1 MNFDNDTL
9 KTLATVASV
18 VNTASQALS
27 FSRSGAAFS
36 DAADAAKRVGKI
48 NAGQARAV
56 SQQKAFFARRA
67 GRFAASKALAI
78 AAASGGGAGDPT
90 VIKIIG
96 DLNAQS
102 EFEALSELFT
112 GSSRANALEFR
123 GELDAFN
130 LEARSSLAF
139 GKAITT
145 ITSGVSTLRD
155 RFGGSGPPGGKKL
168 TDKIGA

>member
-1 MNFDNDTL
+1 MDKESAESL
-9 KTLATVASV
+9 AAIATVVSTV
-18 VNTASQALS
+18 GQAVSLT
-27 FSRSGAAFS
+27 RSGAAFS

-112 GSSRANALEFR
+112 GSSQANALEFR

-130 LEARSSLAF
+130 LKARSSLAF

-145 ITSGVSTLRD
+145 ITSG
-155 RFGGSGPPGGKKL
+155 G
-168 TDKIGA
+168 